1 MDTLNFYDC
10 NCSIGMRGV
19 LNPGSFYTVEELERK
34 MKHYGIGKALV
45 YHSMA
50 KEYNPGVGNKLL
62 LEEIKDHPA
71 LTPVWVVMHH
81 HTQEFPEPGELI
93 RDMRKYGIKA
103 VRMFPG
109 QWEQNFSI
117 ADWNCKELFTVL
129 QEYRIPV
136 MIGLDSIGWNDFYD
150 LLNNYPELNVIITE
164 ADYRI
169 DRNLYSMLRKFD
181 NLYIEIMGY
190 KAHSGIEE
198 ICKKFGAHRLIFGS
212 GMPVFS
218 GAAVVCMVNY
228 ARISEEEK
236 KLIAGGNLEK
246 LLGGVRI

>member
-1 MDTLNFYDC
+1 MDNLDFFDC
-10 NCSIGMRGV
+10 NCSIGMRGIV
-19 LNPGSFYTVEELERK
+19 NPGSFYTVEELERK

-50 KEYNPGVGNKLL
+50 KEYCPSIGNKFLM
-62 LEEIKDHPA
+62 EEIKDHPA
-71 LTPVWVVMHH
+71 LYPVWVVMHH
-81 HTQEFPEPGELI
+81 HTQEFPEPDELI
-93 RDMRKYGIKA
+93 RNMRENGIKA

-117 ADWNCKELFTVL
+117 AKWNCEELFTVL
-129 QEYRIPV
+129 QEYHVPV

-150 LLNNYPELNVIITE
+150 LLSSYPQLNLIMTE

-169 DRNLYSMLRKFD
+169 DRNLYSMLKKFD

-190 KAHSGIEE
+190 KVHSGIEE
-198 ICKKFGAHRLIFGS
+198 ICKRFGAHRLIFGS

-218 GAAVVCMVNY
+218 GAAVCMVNY

-236 KLIAGGNLEK
+236 KLIAGENLER
-246 LLGGVRI
+246 LAGGVRL

>member
-10 NCSIGMRGV
+10 NCSIGRRGI
-19 LNPGSFYTVEELERK
+19 LNPGSFYKVEELERK

-50 KEYNPGVGNKLL
+50 KEYNPSVGNRLL
-62 LEEIKDHPA
+62 LEEIKEHPA
-71 LTPVWVVMHH
+71 LSPVWVVMHH
-81 HTQEFPEPGELI
+81 HTQEFLKPDELI
-93 RDMRKYGIKA
+93 RNMREYGIKA

-109 QWEQNFSI
+109 QGEQNFSI
-117 ADWNCKELFTVL
+117 AKWNCEELFTVL
-129 QEYRIPV
+129 QEYNVPV
-136 MIGLDSIGWNDFYD
+136 MIGLDSIGWNGLYD
-150 LLNNYPELNVIITE
+150 LLSSYPKLNLIIME

-169 DRNLYSMLRKFD
+169 DRNLYSLLDKFD
-181 NLYIEIMGY
+181 NLHIEIMGY
-190 KAHSGIEE
+190 KVHSGIEE

-218 GAAVVCMVNY
+218 GASVCMVNY

-236 KLIAGGNLEK
+236 KLIASGNLEK
-246 LLGGVRI
+246 LLGGVRL